1 MKRSNQ
7 KLNRDPVAYQI
18 KVRGRLDQQWSDWFN
33 GLEVRVERA
42 GDGTS
47 TTTLTGPVADQA
59 RLRGIVSKLW
69 DLNLTIIS
77 VNRSGSEKTQP
88 HSQSGG
94 EGWEDY

>member
-1 MKRSNQ
+1 
-7 KLNRDPVAYQI
+7 
-18 KVRGRLDQQWSDWFN
+18 
-33 GLEVRVERA
+33 
-42 GDGTS
+42 
-47 TTTLTGPVADQA
+47 
-59 RLRGIVSKLW
+59 LRGIVSKLW